1 MPVQFWSQVMVS
13 KKNEN
18 CSVEV
23 LSCDVVYDAVEC
35 GAKFECVKSS
45 NLTIQMEAAEHSWL
59 VFAAFFSP
67 YLILTDCNQHLTRSV
82 LMFRNTIYSFTE
94 RLSIVPTFK

>member
-45 NLTIQMEAAEHSWL
+45 NLTIQMEAAEHRL
-59 VFAAFFSP
+59 VFAAFFFPVS
-67 YLILTDCNQHLTRSV
+67 YLNWLQSTLDAFSINVPQYDLLLHRT
-82 LMFRNTIYSFTE
+82 SFNSTY
-94 RLSIVPTFK
+94 I